1 MNATRELWPVK
12 GKTMPIV
19 PAPES
24 VTGKFIVAQLEL
36 ENSEYG
42 SIPVVLLSNHPWFV
56 PGTRFDYGF
65 LHISLD
71 EGYSVFFIAREIPER
86 VAIWKDEMQRR

>member
-1 MNATRELWPVK
+1 MTSEKPLK
-12 GKTMPIV
+12 PIV
-19 PAPES
+19 TER
-24 VTGKFIVAQLEL
+24 FIVAQLER

-42 SIPVVLLSNHPWFV
+42 SIPVVLASNHPRFV

-71 EGYSVFFIAREIPER
+71 EGYSVYFIGRVIPER
-86 VAIWKDEMQRR
+86 AAIWKDGMQRTERS